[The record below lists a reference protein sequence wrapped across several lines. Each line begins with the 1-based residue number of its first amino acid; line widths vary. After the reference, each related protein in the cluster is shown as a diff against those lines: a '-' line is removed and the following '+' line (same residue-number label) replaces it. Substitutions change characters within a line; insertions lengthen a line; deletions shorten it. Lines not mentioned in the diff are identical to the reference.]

1 MYLPKEYKFNFDS
14 EVFVTEGEVAVI
26 PIRRDPTG
34 NVSDYAEVKFSI
46 GNRTAKWDD
55 WGSNDPRD
63 QDFIFNPE
71 WYGGPRNQFS
81 QRVEPGAM
89 NTTIEIRT
97 IWDKLPEGTEY
108 FDINWT
114 GFLGEG
120 PNDSFSLTSL
130 AETTRVWIED
140 LDVVTPEPVT
150 PEPVTPQPVVTPE
163 PVATPQPVE
172 AVDPITGGMVI
183 NITGDNNVVIVG
195 DNNDNTLITGMN
207 GRDRLTGT
215 NEADVFTIQ
224 GDGKDKIIGFDT
236 TEDTLALDADLM
248 GGIDSSEIAAVDSR
262 KELKQTDSELVY
274 FEPKGKLYLDSTPE
288 QKGFGDN
295 GGLIAKF
302 VGSPEITS
310 DLVEIV

>member
-1 MYLPKEYKFNFDS
+1 MYLPKDYKFNFDS

-71 WYGGPRNQFS
+71 WYGGPRNLFS
-81 QRVEPGAM
+81 QSIEPGAM

-120 PNDSFSLTSL
+120 PNDSFLRTSL
-130 AETTRVWIED
+130 AETTRVWIQD
-140 LDVVTPEPVT
+140 LDFVTPEP
-150 PEPVTPQPVVTPE
+150 VTPE

-172 AVDPITGGMVI
+172 AVDPITGGIII

-195 DNNDNTLITGMN
+195 DNNVNTLITGMN

-215 NEADVFTIQ
+215 DEADLFTIQ
-224 GDGKDKIIGFDT
+224 GDGKDKVIGFDT

-248 GGIDSSEIAAVDSR
+248 GGIDSSEITTVDSR

-274 FEPKGKLYLDSTPE
+274 FEPKGKLFLDSTPE
-288 QKGFGDN
+288 QKGFGDD
-295 GGLIAKF
+295 GGLIAKL
-302 VGSPEITS
+302 VGSPDLTS
-310 DLVEIV
+310 DMVGIV